1 MYPSKILVFGEYTI
15 LLNSNALA
23 VPYNRFYGELAF
35 MDAETNK
42 ELIEPIRSNTSLKEF
57 LKFSRPGNKNQ
68 KLTYSLD
75 FETFEKD
82 LENGL
87 YFKSDIPE
95 ESGLGSSGALIAAIF
110 DKYANISTSDR
121 DILKIRNCLA
131 LLESFYHG
139 LSSGIDPLISYLKSP
154 LLIKDNEIYRIFIP
168 PIEELLQ
175 KYGLFLVYGQRSGKT
190 GELVSDFNNK
200 CRSDPEYLNKVQKHY
215 IPANNKCITL
225 LTSSNNF
232 KSFFS
237 AIRKITLLQLEIF
250 NELIPVE
257 FIPLTYYGLENNL
270 FYLKLCGSGGGGYF
284 LGFTE
289 NKVETEKYFK
299 DLGYQI
305 LVY

>member
-35 MDAETNK
+35 MDEDTDK
-42 ELIEPIRSNTSLKEF
+42 ERIEPIRSNKSLKEF
-57 LKFSRPGNKNQ
+57 LKSSRTGNKNQ
-68 KLTYSLD
+68 KLTYTLD

-95 ESGLGSSGALIAAIF
+95 ESGLGSSGALIAAFF
-110 DKYANISTSDR
+110 DKYANIRTSDR

-139 LSSGIDPLISYLKSP
+139 LSSGIDPLVSYLKSP
-154 LLIKDNEIYRIFIP
+154 LLIKDNKIYRIFNP

-175 KYGLFLVYGQRSGKT
+175 KYGLFLVHGQRSGKT
-190 GELVSDFNNK
+190 GVLVNDFNNK
-200 CRSDPEYLNKVQKHY
+200 CKSDPEYLNKIQKRY
-215 IPANNKCITL
+215 IPVNNECITL
-225 LTSSNNF
+225 LMSINNS

-250 NELIPVE
+250 NELIPE
-257 FIPLTYYGLENNL
+257 KLIPLTNYGLENNL

-284 LGFTE
+284 LGFT
-289 NKVETEKYFK
+289 NNIIQTECYFNEM
-299 DLGYQI
+299 GYKI